1 MARAGEGGDCIF
13 GAHNPVRSEM
23 AQGTGSQLPMA
34 LDPGTESTSNKVK
47 TNLVSRAQEVER

>member
-13 GAHNPVRSEM
+13 RAHSPVRSEM
-23 AQGTGSQLPMA
+23 AQGTGSQPPMA

-47 TNLVSRAQEVER
+47 TNLVPRAQEVER